1 MILEELKNHTTQGLV
16 ERLVFFLAL
25 EGINVLNIGFIDLD
39 SLEEFLHRTT
49 YGKLRT
55 TDLKHIT
62 TYPEG
67 QCGVATISVQD
78 VEYTCKIK
86 PEDVP
91 TLEGLAERLQQALIR
106 RGQLS
111 IREHYSGAGNLY
123 RQVLA
128 LEDNPEL
135 RAVEVSYWHSSV
147 VAIDKLSDAEKADL
161 MEKRPTVSVGNTT
174 YTLSHKVLKD
184 VLYV

>member
-1 MILEELKNHTTQGLV
+1 MLLQEIKNHTTQGLV

-25 EGINVLNIGFIDLD
+25 DRINVQRIEFVCIE
-39 SLEEFLHRTT
+39 SLERLLHRAT
-49 YGKLRT
+49 YGKLSNIDHKR
-55 TDLKHIT
+55 IT
-62 TYPEG
+62 AYPEG
-67 QCGVATISVQD
+67 QCGVATITVQD

-91 TLEGLAERLQQALIR
+91 TLEGLAERLQQALIS

-111 IREHYSGAGNLY
+111 TREHYNGAGDLY